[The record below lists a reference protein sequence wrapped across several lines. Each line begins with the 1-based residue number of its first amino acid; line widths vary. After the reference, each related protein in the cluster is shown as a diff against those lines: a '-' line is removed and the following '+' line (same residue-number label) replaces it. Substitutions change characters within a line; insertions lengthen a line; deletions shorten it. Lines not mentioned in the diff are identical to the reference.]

1 VQAALDELRVELG
14 EDRLELGELV
24 ALGARTKLIG
34 LRAER
39 AEQANLRRRLAD
51 RVRGRTLPVDPA
63 AAAEVRRSG
72 WTRS

>member
-1 VQAALDELRVELG
+1 MQAALDELRAETG

-24 ALGARTKLIG
+24 ALGARAQLTD
-34 LRAER
+34 LRAEHAR
-39 AEQANLRRRLAD
+39 GANLRRRLAD
-51 RVRGRTLPVDPA
+51 RVRTRQLPVDPS